1 MSTERQKLMILD
13 CNGLAHALKHSTKNL
28 SYRGQRTG
36 ILFGFMRTLLKL
48 QELLRADN
56 WAFAWDSSKGYLRQ
70 KEYPLYKANRKAEKT
85 EEEKK
90 LDEISYP
97 QFTRLRSYIIKEL
110 GFSNI
115 FCFDGFESDD
125 IMAEVI
131 QTNYGK
137 NYDCIIVTR
146 DRDMYQCLSDRVS
159 IFDPIKEQPYTVSDL
174 RGQYGCEP
182 EDWSVA
188 LSIAGCGTDNVK
200 GVDGVGMK
208 TAIKFIKGTLKE
220 TSKAFAAISSNS
232 EIVEHNWSLVYLPHW
247 RTPRT
252 DLRLVNQPTKERM
265 LEVATKHGM
274 RSMTS
279 VQFVSRWE
287 EAFK

>member
-1 MSTERQKLMILD
+1 MIDKCHKLMILD

-28 SYRGQRTG
+28 SYQGQRTG
-36 ILFGFMRTLLKL
+36 IMFGFIRTLLKL
-48 QELLRADN
+48 QEIIKADN
-56 WAFAWDSSKGYLRQ
+56 WVFAWDSSKGYLRQ
-70 KEYPLYKANRKAEKT
+70 KEYPLYKSNRKEEKT

-97 QFTRLRSYIIKEL
+97 QFTRLRSYIIREM
-110 GFSNI
+110 GFNNV

-125 IMAEVI
+125 IMALAA
-131 QTNYGK
+131 YSK
-137 NYDCIIVTR
+137 SSHDCIIVTR

-174 RGQYGCEP
+174 RGQWNCEP
-182 EDWSVA
+182 YEWAAA

-208 TAIKFIKGTLKE
+208 TAIKHLHGNLKE
-220 TSKAFAAISSNS
+220 THKAYNSILSN
-232 EIVEHNWSLVYLPHW
+232 EELITRNFDLVYLPHPMCPFVEVKLAN
-247 RTPRT
+247 T
-252 DLRLVNQPTKERM
+252 PTKNRM
-265 LEVATKHGM
+265 IEVATKHGM
-274 RSMTS
+274 RSLTS